1 MTWDRAM
8 RLFRWGTIGLTGLT
22 LLYLVL
28 PTFVIVPMSF
38 SNRTYLTFPPPGWST
53 KWYVDLYVKQD
64 YFIAFANSLKIG
76 IPAALLATVL
86 GTLMAM
92 AVIRGGLR
100 GARLLAAAGIAP
112 LMFPHIILALGLYV
126 VMLRIGLLGS
136 YLGIVVGHAVIAMPL
151 VFITVSA
158 ALKTYPPTFEQAA
171 MTLGA
176 NSWRTFWHV
185 TFPMTRIGIFVGA
198 IFAFSMSFD
207 EIILA
212 LFLTNPE
219 TRTLPRQLWEAIYE
233 HITPT
238 IAAASTLV
246 ICFSLV
252 AVTAAALIQRRGA
265 RADGLQDA

>member
-1 MTWDRAM
+1 
-8 RLFRWGTIGLTGLT
+8 
-22 LLYLVL
+22 
-28 PTFVIVPMSF
+28 
-38 SNRTYLTFPPPGWST
+38 
-53 KWYVDLYVKQD
+53 
-64 YFIAFANSLKIG
+64 
-76 IPAALLATVL
+76 
-86 GTLMAM
+86 
-92 AVIRGGLR
+92 
-100 GARLLAAAGIAP
+100 
-112 LMFPHIILALGLYV
+112 
-126 VMLRIGLLGS
+126 
-136 YLGIVVGHAVIAMPL
+136 
-151 VFITVSA
+151 
-158 ALKTYPPTFEQAA
+158 

-198 IFAFSMSFD
+198 IFALSMSFD

-212 LFLTNPE
+212 LFLTSPE
-219 TRTLPRQLWEAIYE
+219 TRTLPRQLWEAIYD